1 MQKKLFAKIRGDIR
15 PYSLLLIP
23 KERLQ
28 NKDAP
33 SVKIRIPK
41 EK

>member
-1 MQKKLFAKIRGDIR
+1 MTAVKKIHLIIN
-15 PYSLLLIP
+15 LLIP

-33 SVKIRIPK
+33 KVRIKIPK